1 MPAAPQFTIDFPPR
15 AHFVSTARIFCGA
28 VARHYGCDP
37 ADIEDL
43 KIALSEACSSAISH
57 AGRTSDEPVR
67 LVATPDGGML
77 TFEVNG
83 HRRRE
88 LEGRSDGDDTE
99 QHMMALSAELIAA
112 LFPDA
117 EFVDT
122 PEGTFFRISVM
133 TGSSLA

>member
-1 MPAAPQFTIDFPPR
+1 MEPPTFTIDFPPQ

-37 ADIEDL
+37 ADVEDL

-57 AGRTSDEPVR
+57 HGAGSDEPVR
-67 LVATPDGGML
+67 LAASPQDGLL

-83 HRRRE
+83 HRRQE
-88 LEGRSDGDDTE
+88 LESSLPSEGDTDR
-99 QHMMALSAELIAA
+99 QMLALSAELIAA

-122 PEGTFFRISVM
+122 PSGTFFRISVM
-133 TGSSLA
+133 TGASTA